1 MPLPNQDTLDP
12 RLAAIVGEIMAVL
25 PAEPP
30 EPPTPA
36 PKSGQSRAEWEADVA
51 AARSAHDA
59 PAEVVA
65 LLLAPRA
72 PAVASVLDHDIDVDG
87 GQLTARV
94 YSPEGD
100 GPFPAIVFYHGGAW
114 WLAGGETGFGLT
126 DGFCRIYCAE
136 TGSVVVNVDYR
147 LAPEHPYPG
156 QLEDS
161 YAGLVWTVEHAS
173 ELKVDPANVSVMGQS
188 SGGNQA
194 AAVCLL
200 ARERGGPAIRSQT
213 LHAPGL
219 DLTLTS
225 PSIAEDPA
233 TLEGLRQVRLLYAR
247 EDQFTDGYVS
257 PLLADDL
264 SGLPPAII
272 ITGEHDFIRD
282 DGRRYAARLSE
293 AGVDVRALEYP
304 MLHGVALP
312 ETTDQMLADLVAAL
326 REVQAATPRAK
337 AVT

>member
-12 RLAAIVGEIMAVL
+12 RLAAIVGEIMAAL
-25 PAEPP
+25 PATPP

-36 PKSGQSRAEWEADVA
+36 PKPGQSRAEWAADVA

-59 PAEVVA
+59 PPEVVA
-65 LLLAPRA
+65 HLLPPRS
-72 PAVASVLDHDIDVDG
+72 PTVASVIDHDIDVDG
-87 GQLTARV
+87 GQVTARV
-94 YSPEGD
+94 YSPVGA

-147 LAPEHPYPG
+147 LAPEHPYPR

-161 YAGLVWTVEHAS
+161 YTGMLWTVEHAS
-173 ELKVDPANVSVMGQS
+173 ELNVDPANVSVMGQS
-188 SGGNQA
+188 SGGNLA

-200 ARERGGPAIRSQT
+200 ARDRGGPAIRSQT
-213 LHAPGL
+213 LHIPGL

-225 PSIAEDPA
+225 PSITEDPA
-233 TLEGLRQVRLLYAR
+233 TLAGLRQVRLLYAR

-257 PLLADDL
+257 PLLAEDL

-272 ITGEHDFIRD
+272 VTGEHDFVRD
-282 DGRRYAARLSE
+282 DGRRYAARLTA

-312 ETTDQMLADLVAAL
+312 ETTEQMLADMVTAL
-326 REVQAATPRAK
+326 REVQAAAPRAK